1 MTTPQSDYPE
11 QLLAEM
17 LKLANR
23 VINTYP
29 GTVDRKTAFD
39 LASHVVDMHRLIT
52 KEGVMPSSWKQEA

>member
-1 MTTPQSDYPE
+1 MTNDGTYPD

-39 LASHVVDMHRLIT
+39 LASHVVDMNRLIT
-52 KEGVMPSSWKQEA
+52 REGVMPSSWEQEA